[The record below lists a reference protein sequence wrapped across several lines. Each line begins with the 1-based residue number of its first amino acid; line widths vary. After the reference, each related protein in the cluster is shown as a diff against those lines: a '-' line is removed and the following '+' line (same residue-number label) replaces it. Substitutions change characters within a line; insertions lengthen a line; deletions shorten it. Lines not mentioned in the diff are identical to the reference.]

1 MKSLGLYAFFKR
13 CFDIVFSL
21 CVLIFGFPIFLLIAL
36 LIKLSSKG
44 PIFYKSIRV
53 GYGSKTISCLKF
65 RTMHTDADQR
75 LEKILEKDP
84 LLKKEWDLYQKLK
97 RDPRIYPIGGFLRKT
112 SMDELPQFFNALK
125 GDLSIVGPRPFYKDQ
140 VELYLG
146 NKAAKFLSVKPGIT
160 GIWQVSG
167 RNLLT
172 FHERLVLEEA
182 YIDRKSFL
190 MDIKI
195 ILKTIP
201 EVFFPKGAY

>member
-1 MKSLGLYAFFKR
+1 MKTASLYKPLKR
-13 CFDIVFSL
+13 YFDIIFSL
-21 CVLIFGFPIFLLIAL
+21 SVLSIGFPVFLLIAFS
-36 LIKLSSKG
+36 IKLSSKG
-44 PIFYKSIRV
+44 PIFYKSKRI
-53 GYGSKTISCLKF
+53 GYKSKPISCLKF
-65 RTMHTDADQR
+65 RTMYVDADKR
-75 LEKILEKDP
+75 LEKILDDDP

-97 RDPRIYPIGGFLRKT
+97 KDPRVHPIGRFLRKT
-112 SMDELPQFFNALK
+112 SMDELPQFLNALK
-125 GDLSIVGPRPFYKDQ
+125 GDLSVVGPRPFCKDQ

-146 NKAAKFLSVKPGIT
+146 NKASKFLSVKPGIT

-172 FHERLVLEEA
+172 FHERLILEES

-201 EVFFPKGAY
+201 AVFFPKGAY